1 MKKNRYILD
10 TSFILALLNP
20 EDVLHNKA
28 KDTLFNIDDDA
39 LTLEIP
45 MICVIETLIKNP
57 YPKEFIALLNELIDQ
72 RDFEITTTA
81 DLEFISNLPLK
92 IRSTLKAND
101 CSVIA
106 ISKRLK
112 APLLTLDKRLL
123 QVVNFLYN
131 QY

>member
-20 EDVLHNKA
+20 EDILHNKA
-28 KDTLFNIDDDA
+28 KDTLFDIDEDL

-45 MICVIETLIKNP
+45 LICVIETLIKNP
-57 YPKEFIALLNELIDQ
+57 HPKEFIALLNELIDQ

-81 DLEFISNLPLK
+81 DLEFISNLPLNT
-92 IRSTLKAND
+92 RSTLKAND